1 MARSLSDT
9 PKQPLSSQVW
19 PSRSDTG
26 EIFPPKQ
33 TIKSEFMRDH
43 EVKLYLIRFLVQQEE
58 LPDTGESQSSKKRKQ
73 EMCGDAPKERRH
85 YFKPIYPHMALV
97 CNKRAI
103 SCQNSSR
110 YITR

>member
-73 EMCGDAPKERRH
+73 EMCGDDPKRKKTLFQT
-85 YFKPIYPHMALV
+85 YL
-97 CNKRAI
+97 
-103 SCQNSSR
+103 SS
-110 YITR
+110 YGPCL

>member
-73 EMCGDAPKERRH
+73 EMCGDAQKKED
-85 YFKPIYPHMALV
+85 IISNLSILMALV